1 MKKEKKAQNIDKLQQ
16 EISRST
22 IGILTD
28 YRGLKTP
35 EVNGLRRKLQEAGG
49 DYKVVKNTLAVKA
62 AEKLGRGQVKDIFT
76 GPVAIAFGYGDVT
89 NTAKVFTDYVRTSKM
104 NIGVKGGFMGGTILS
119 GEDIGVLATLP
130 PKPVLVA
137 KVLGGLKS
145 PLYSLVGVLAAPM
158 RNLQGVLQARIK
170 QLEETK

>member
-1 MKKEKKAQNIDKLQQ
+1 MRKEKKAQNIDRLQQ
-16 EISRST
+16 EFAKST

-28 YRGLKTP
+28 YRGLKTL
-35 EVNGLRRKLQEAGG
+35 EMNGLRRKLQETGG

-62 AEKLGRGQVKDIFT
+62 AERLNRPQVKDIFA

-89 NTAKVFTDYVRTSKM
+89 NTAKVFTDYVRTSKI
-104 NIGVKGGFMGGTILS
+104 NIGVKGGFMGDTVLT

-137 KVLGGLKS
+137 RVLGGLKS

-158 RNLQGVLQARIK
+158 RNFQGVLQARIK